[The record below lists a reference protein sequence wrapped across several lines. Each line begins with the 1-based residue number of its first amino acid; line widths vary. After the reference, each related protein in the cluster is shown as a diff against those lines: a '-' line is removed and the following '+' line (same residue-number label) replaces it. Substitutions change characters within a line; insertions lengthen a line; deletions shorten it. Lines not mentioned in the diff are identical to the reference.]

1 MSCANFSY
9 DIRPYAY
16 NYSKKKK
23 EKKKYQEGDI
33 IISIIKPLPSHR
45 AHSRDFCVCNCCEVD
60 HKDIPVTSVRARVCV
75 CVHAHVRL
83 LLYVNIFWDSDL
95 ELIAHAP
102 GYHLMNVH
110 TGTQHIIPLPAES
123 ETLDWR

>member
-23 EKKKYQEGDI
+23 EKYQEGDI

-45 AHSRDFCVCNCCEVD
+45 AHSRDFCVCYCCEVD
-60 HKDIPVTSVRARVCV
+60 HKD
-75 CVHAHVRL
+75 
-83 LLYVNIFWDSDL
+83 LYTT
-95 ELIAHAP
+95 P
-102 GYHLMNVH
+102 
-110 TGTQHIIPLPAES
+110 
-123 ETLDWR
+123 